1 MLSKIIDLKIIREK
15 KSKLAE
21 QERELSKP
29 ILNDLSLVSKLY
41 EWFNDLSI
49 ENKGKERILNRKKFI
64 FIVLYLYSPSALV
77 GGKMKVGLRDKL
89 CEVMNINERSTLSK
103 SLNNLFY
110 HYQIYKYFRH
120 DINSILSGIMNRLCE
135 EGII

>member
-29 ILNDLSLVSKLY
+29 ILNDLSLVGKLY

>member
-1 MLSKIIDLKIIREK
+1 MLSKIIDLKIILEK